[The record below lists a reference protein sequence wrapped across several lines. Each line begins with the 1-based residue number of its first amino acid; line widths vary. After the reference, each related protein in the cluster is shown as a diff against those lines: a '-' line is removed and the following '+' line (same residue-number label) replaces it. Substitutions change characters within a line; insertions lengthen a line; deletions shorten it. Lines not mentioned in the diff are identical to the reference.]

1 MLKGQL
7 GMFRKLFVLA
17 LAIVALHFAVV
28 LTLGSSLAGSLAGN
42 LLEIS
47 ACGLGVA
54 AAFSASRRATGL
66 SRRFWL
72 LFGCGLA
79 VWGIANGGWMY
90 YEIALRME
98 PPTGSAVRFLF
109 GIQSIFFA
117 LAVFLNQD
125 KDSSTLDAE
134 SVLDFVQIAIVFFFI
149 FIGFYYI
156 PSHHLDAR
164 AAYIRETAMET
175 GEDVVL
181 MLLAAAQA
189 IRARSSQIRK
199 LYQGLAAYLLAYAV
213 CSGFVDYM
221 QTANVTPTGTWYD
234 LGWTVP
240 LLGAGLWAASWQ
252 PSSALA
258 EEQRPRPKRFGELA
272 LDNAALALAP
282 LIVLLQVAQIGDEWR
297 VVRFTLLGVSIVCY
311 AARLGITQFRQ
322 SQTEYTLQR
331 HNRAMDS
338 AVNGIAIVD
347 AKGQYTYANAAFAN
361 TMGHESAESIVGRTW
376 REIYAAQDVKKVEGE
391 IRESLRQ
398 SGKWYGSLNIH
409 RRDGSAVPVE
419 MTITILPDGGVV
431 CVSRDMTA
439 KREAENARAQ
449 AEAKYR
455 MLVEQVAAISYIAE
469 LGVHGEWLY
478 VSPQVETMFGFS
490 AEEWLMDSRAWT
502 KHVHPDDHKIV
513 EAAEEAS
520 HRGERFQAEY
530 RVIRKDGRLIWV
542 SDTAVVVEG
551 SGSHPLMEG
560 IIVDITERKQ
570 LETQLQ
576 QARRMEAIGRLA
588 GGIAHDFNNLLTIIK
603 GYTELAL
610 KRPKITPELQT
621 DVERI
626 EDASERASTLV
637 RQLLAFSRRQ
647 VLQPKLLDLNSI
659 VMGLDKLLRR
669 LMDEGIQMSTVPGQ
683 NIGTIKADPG
693 QMEQVIMNLVVNA
706 RDAMPK
712 GGRLTVETANVD
724 LDAAYASEHV
734 TVKAGRYVMLA
745 VSDTGTGMSPETV
758 AHIFEPFYTTKES
771 GRGTGLGLSTVYGI
785 VKQSGGYV
793 WVYSEVG
800 RGSSFK
806 VYLPRVDDA
815 PETLPAAKKRITE
828 QKGSETILLVEDQP
842 QVRELARMTLFEK
855 GYTVLATSTPED
867 AERACAQHAAEIHLL
882 LTDLI
887 MPGLTGRELAKRL
900 TARHPKMRV
909 LYMSGY
915 TFGITTQPGMQSGL
929 LEDGV
934 SFLQKPFTPSALSE
948 KVREVL
954 DRSIAASNV

>member
-1 MLKGQL
+1 
-7 GMFRKLFVLA
+7 MFRKLLA
-17 LAIVALHFAVV
+17 LSFLIVASHAVAV
-28 LTLGSSLAGSLAGN
+28 LTLGTSPAGSLLGN
-42 LLEIS
+42 LLQITS
-47 ACGLGVA
+47 CGLAVA
-54 AAFSASRRATGL
+54 AMFAASRRAAGL

-72 LFGCGLA
+72 LVGCGLA
-79 VWGIANGGWMY
+79 VWGVANLGWMY
-90 YEIALRME
+90 YEIVLRTE
-98 PPTGSAVRFLF
+98 PPTGSVVRFLF
-109 GIQSIFFA
+109 GTQSIFFA

-125 KDSSTLDAE
+125 KDASTLDLE

-149 FIGFYYI
+149 FVGFYYI
-156 PSHHLDAR
+156 PAHHLDAR
-164 AAYIRETAMET
+164 TAYVREIWMET
-175 GEDVVL
+175 GEDVALV
-181 MLLAAAQA
+181 LLAAVQA
-189 IRARSSQIRK
+189 MRARSGQIRK
-199 LYQGLAAYLLAYAV
+199 LYKGFALYLLAYTV
-213 CSGFVDYM
+213 CAGIADYV
-221 QTANVTPTGTWYD
+221 QTIKVTPTGTWYD
-234 LGWTVP
+234 LGWTAP
-240 LLGAGLWAASWQ
+240 LLGAALWAANWQ
-252 PSSALA
+252 PSADRLPLHL
-258 EEQRPRPKRFGELA
+258 RRKRFDELL

-282 LIVLLQVAQIGDEWR
+282 LIVLVQVAQLDTEWR
-297 VVRFTLLGVSIVCY
+297 AVRFTLLGVSILCY
-311 AARLGITQFRQ
+311 AARLGVTQYRQ
-322 SQTEYTLQR
+322 SKIEDTLQR

-347 AKGQYTYANAAFAN
+347 AKGQHTYANAAFARMLGYEN
-361 TMGHESAESIVGRTW
+361 AESIVGRPW
-376 REIYAAQDVKKVEGE
+376 EEAYASQDVERVEEE
-391 IRESLRQ
+391 IRESLRKA
-398 SGKWYGSLNIH
+398 GKWYGPMSIH
-409 RRDGSAVPVE
+409 RQDGSVLPVE
-419 MTITILPDGGVV
+419 MAITSLPDGGVV

-439 KREAENARAQ
+439 RRDAENARAQ

-469 LGVHGEWLY
+469 LGIHGEWLY
-478 VSPQVETMFGFS
+478 VSPQVEPMFGFS
-490 AEEWLMDSRAWT
+490 TEEWLGDSRAWT
-502 KHVHPDDHKIV
+502 QHVHPEDHKIV
-513 EAAEEAS
+513 EAAEAAS
-520 HRGERFQAEY
+520 QRGERFQAEY
-530 RVIRKDGRLIWV
+530 RVVRKDGRVIWV

-551 SGSHPLMEG
+551 SDAHPLMEG

-603 GYTELAL
+603 GYTELAMN
-610 KRPKITPELQT
+610 RPKISPELHA

-669 LMDEGIQMSTVPGQ
+669 LMDEAIQMSTVPGK

-706 RDAMPK
+706 RDAMPN

-724 LDAAYASEHV
+724 LDAAYASDHA
-734 TVKAGRYVMLA
+734 TVKPGRYVMLA

-758 AHIFEPFYTTKES
+758 GHIFEPFYTTKES

-806 VYLPRVDDA
+806 VYLPRVEEGA
-815 PETLPAAKKRITE
+815 EVLPAVKAARGE

-842 QVRELARMTLFEK
+842 QVRELARMTLSEK
-855 GYTVLATSTPED
+855 GYSVLVASSPED
-867 AERACAQHAAEIHLL
+867 AESLCASHGTEIHLL

-887 MPGLTGRELAKRL
+887 MPGVTGRELAKRL
-900 TARHPKMRV
+900 TSRHPKMRV

-915 TFGITTQPGMQSGL
+915 TFGITTQTGMPSGL

-934 SFLQKPFTPSALSE
+934 TFLQKPFTPSALGE
-948 KVREVL
+948 KVREAL
-954 DRSIAASNV
+954 DRSLATAES

>member
-1 MLKGQL
+1 
-7 GMFRKLFVLA
+7 MFRKLVA
-17 LAIVALHFAVV
+17 LAFVIVALHVASV
-28 LTLGSSLAGSLAGN
+28 LALGTSVTGSLLGN
-42 LLEIS
+42 LLELTS
-47 ACGLGVA
+47 CGLAVA

-72 LFGCGLA
+72 LVGCGLA
-79 VWGIANGGWMY
+79 AWGVANAGWMY

-109 GIQSIFFA
+109 GTQSIFFA
-117 LAVFLNQD
+117 LAVLLNQD
-125 KDSSTLDAE
+125 KDSSTLDPE

-164 AAYIRETAMET
+164 TAYIREVWMET
-175 GEDVVL
+175 GEDVALVA
-181 MLLAAAQA
+181 LAVVQA
-189 IRARSSQIRK
+189 MRAGSSQIRK
-199 LYQGLAAYLLAYAV
+199 LYQGFAVYLLVYTV
-213 CSGFVDYM
+213 CAGIADYV
-221 QTANVTPTGTWYD
+221 QTNKSTPTGTWSD
-234 LGWTVP
+234 LAWTMP
-240 LLGAGLWAASWQ
+240 LLGAALWAADWQ
-252 PSSALA
+252 PSPVTLGR
-258 EEQRPRPKRFGELA
+258 QPVRQKRFGELL
-272 LDNAALALAP
+272 LDNATLALAP
-282 LIVLLQVAQIGDEWR
+282 LIVLLQVAQLGTEWHA
-297 VVRFTLLGVSIVCY
+297 VRFTLLGVSILCY
-311 AARLGITQFRQ
+311 AARLGVTQYRQ
-322 SQTEYTLQR
+322 STTEDTLQR

-338 AVNGIAIVD
+338 AVNGIAIVS
-347 AKGQYTYANAAFAN
+347 AQGQHTYVNAAYAQM
-361 TMGHESAESIVGRTW
+361 MGHENPESIVGRPW
-376 REIYAAQDVKKVEGE
+376 KDIYAPQDVERVEEE
-391 IRESLRQ
+391 IRVSLQ
-398 SGKWYGSLNIH
+398 KSGKWHGPVSIH
-409 RRDGSAVPVE
+409 RPDGSTLPAE
-419 MTITILPDGGVV
+419 MSITALPDGGVV

-439 KREAENARAQ
+439 KREAEYARAQ

-469 LGVHGEWLY
+469 LGIHGEWLY

-490 AEEWLMDSRAWT
+490 AKEWLMDSRAWT
-502 KHVHPDDHKIV
+502 QHVHPEDHKVV

-520 HRGERFQAEY
+520 QRGERFQAEY
-530 RVIRKDGRLIWV
+530 RVIRKDGRIIWV
-542 SDTAVVVEG
+542 SDTAVVVAG
-551 SGSHPLMEG
+551 SDAHPLMEG

-610 KRPKITPELQT
+610 KRPRISPELQA

-626 EDASERASTLV
+626 EDASERAGTLV

-647 VLQPKLLDLNSI
+647 VLQPKLLDLNGI

-669 LMDEGIQMSTVPGQ
+669 LMDEGIEMTTIPGK

-706 RDAMPK
+706 RDAMAN

-724 LDAAYASEHV
+724 LDAAYASDHA

-745 VSDTGTGMSPETV
+745 VSDTGTGISPETV

-785 VKQSGGYV
+785 VKQSGGYI

-806 VYLPRVDDA
+806 VYLPRVEQA
-815 PETLPAAKKRITE
+815 PEALSAVKPASGQERGT
-828 QKGSETILLVEDQP
+828 ETILLVEDQP
-842 QVRELARMTLFEK
+842 QVRELARMALSEK
-855 GYTVLATSTPED
+855 GYTVLVASSPED
-867 AERACAQHAAEIHLL
+867 AESACARHGVEIHLL

-887 MPGLTGRELAKRL
+887 MPGITGRELAKRL

-915 TFGITTQPGMQSGL
+915 TYGITVQTGMQSGM

-934 SFLQKPFTPSALSE
+934 AFLQKPFTPSALSE

-954 DRSIAASNV
+954 DRSAVTSRS

>member
-1 MLKGQL
+1 
-7 GMFRKLFVLA
+7 MFRKLFVLA
-17 LAIVALHFAVV
+17 LVIIALHIAAV
-28 LTLGSSLAGSLAGN
+28 LTLGTSPAGSLLGN

-47 ACGLGVA
+47 SCGLAVA
-54 AAFSASRRATGL
+54 AAFAAARRATGL
-66 SRRFWL
+66 SRPFWL
-72 LFGCGLA
+72 LVGCGMA
-79 VWGIANGGWMY
+79 AWGVANVGWMY
-90 YEIALRME
+90 YEIVLRTE
-98 PPTGSAVRFLF
+98 PPTGSMVRFLF
-109 GIQSIFFA
+109 GTQSIFFA
-117 LAVFLNQD
+117 LAIFLNQD
-125 KDSSTLDAE
+125 KDSPKFDLE

-149 FIGFYYI
+149 FLGFYYI
-156 PSHHLDAR
+156 PSYHVDAHS
-164 AAYIRETAMET
+164 AYLREVWMET
-175 GEDVVL
+175 GEDMGLV
-181 MLLAAAQA
+181 LLAAVQA
-189 IRARSSQIRK
+189 KRAWSSEIRR
-199 LYQGLAAYLLAYAV
+199 LYRGFAVYLLAYTICAAIA
-213 CSGFVDYM
+213 DYVQM
-221 QTANVTPTGTWYD
+221 IRITPTGTWYD
-234 LGWTVP
+234 LGWTLP
-240 LLGAGLWAASWQ
+240 LLGAALWAANWQ
-252 PSSALA
+252 PSPAPPA
-258 EEQRPRPKRFGELA
+258 PKRIRQKRFGELVM
-272 LDNAALALAP
+272 DNSTLALGP
-282 LIVLLQVAQIGDEWR
+282 LIVLLQVAELGTEWR
-297 VVRFTLLGVSIVCY
+297 AVRFTLLGVSIVCY
-311 AARLGITQFRQ
+311 AARLGVTQYRQ
-322 SQTEYTLQR
+322 NKTEDTLQR

-347 AKGQYTYANAAFAN
+347 AKGQHSYANAAFAQM
-361 TMGHESAESIVGRTW
+361 TGHETAESIVGRPW
-376 REIYAAQDVKKVEGE
+376 RDTYAPQDVTRVEEE
-391 IRESLRQ
+391 IRESLRK
-398 SGKWYGSLNIH
+398 SGKWHGPMNIH
-409 RRDGSAVPVE
+409 RGDGSALPVE
-419 MTITILPDGGVV
+419 MTITALPDGGVV

-439 KREAENARAQ
+439 KRDAENARAQ

-469 LGVHGEWLY
+469 LGMHGEWLY

-490 AEEWLMDSRAWT
+490 AEEWLTDSRAWT
-502 KHVHPDDHKIV
+502 MHVHPEDHKIV

-520 HRGERFQAEY
+520 ERGERFQAEY
-530 RVIRKDGRLIWV
+530 RVVRKDGRVIWV

-551 SGSHPLMEG
+551 SNEHPLMEG

-610 KRPKITPELQT
+610 KRPRISPELQA

-626 EDASERASTLV
+626 EDASERASSLV

-659 VMGLDKLLRR
+659 VLGLDKLLRR
-669 LMDEGIQMSTVPGQ
+669 LMDEDISMTTVPRKD
-683 NIGTIKADPG
+683 IGTIKADPA

-724 LDAAYASEHV
+724 LDAAYASDHA
-734 TVKAGRYVMLA
+734 TVKPGRYVMLA
-745 VSDTGTGMSPETV
+745 VSDTGMGMSPETV

-806 VYLPRVDDA
+806 VYLPRVEQA
-815 PETLPAAKKRITE
+815 PEALPAVKPASGE

-842 QVRELARMTLFEK
+842 QVRELARMVLSEK
-855 GYTVLATSTPED
+855 GYSVLVTSSPED
-867 AERACAQHAAEIHLL
+867 AESACATHGANIHLL

-887 MPGLTGRELAKRL
+887 LPGISGRELAKRL
-900 TARHPKMRV
+900 TARHPNMRV

-915 TFGITTQPGMQSGL
+915 TFSIMAQAGAQSGI

-934 SFLQKPFTPSALSE
+934 AFLQKPFTPSALSE
-948 KVREVL
+948 RVREVL
-954 DRSIAASNV
+954 DRSVPASTN